1 MRRRDRSL
9 RLACQPEAPA
19 RVGLVRDGS
28 FSRGSRCLDYGDP
41 EHDNEHGNTM
51 APILRFFIPFVL
63 AAMAG
68 GCAAHPDPIIDTKG
82 VDPQRLAEDW
92 EECEAYTEEI
102 AMAEGIGKGAAVG
115 AAVGAATGAVS
126 DRRDVGE
133 AAGIGAIYGGTRSGL
148 DADREKQKVFKN
160 CMRGRGYRVL
170 N

>member
-1 MRRRDRSL
+1 MPTTL
-9 RLACQPEAPA
+9 RYVAL
-19 RVGLVRDGS
+19 L
-28 FSRGSRCLDYGDP
+28 L
-41 EHDNEHGNTM
+41 
-51 APILRFFIPFVL
+51 L
-63 AAMAG
+63 AALCA

-82 VDPQRLAEDW
+82 VDPERLAEDW

-102 AMAEGIGKGAAVG
+102 LIAQGVGKGAALG
-115 AAVGAATGAVS
+115 GAVGAATGVVS
-126 DRRDVGE
+126 DRRDVAE